1 LKGNP
6 FEHYVAETEP
16 DIAEYA
22 VKPPYFE
29 AIDTRALNTSSY
41 VLFGDRGAGKSAT
54 RLTIFKQIWAKK
66 AHGERVPLVV
76 NLIDFSSML
85 NRATLSNLSEEALI
99 KEVAFVV
106 IESLLTWLS
115 SLDDSDRLVYV
126 EGLNEDESLL
136 CFQMLRDYYLSRPEQ
151 KRYRSVR
158 EAMLLFNQAFLAK
171 SKLWIDRRW
180 DPIARLI
187 STIMDSLSRRYIGTQ
202 TDLAGDI
209 NSVITRS
216 DHRDVDSVLVL
227 RKLVDFVSIFD
238 LSGVVTLVDKVDKT
252 AATNNSADQTAALV
266 HPLLSRVQLMEVAG
280 FS

>member
-115 SLDDSDRLVYV
+115 SLDDSDRLV
-126 EGLNEDESLL
+126 
-136 CFQMLRDYYLSRPEQ
+136 FQMLRDYYLSRPEQ